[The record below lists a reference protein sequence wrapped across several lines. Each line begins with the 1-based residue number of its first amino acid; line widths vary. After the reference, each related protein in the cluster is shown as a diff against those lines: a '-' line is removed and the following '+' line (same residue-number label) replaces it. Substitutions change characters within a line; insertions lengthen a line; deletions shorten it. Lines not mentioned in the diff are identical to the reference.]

1 MRRWLMVLLAVL
13 LLTVAVGATDL
24 AEEQQ
29 EALGIGGLQEG
40 LTEETGELMEDLSP
54 TEQTDLGKGLQSIWE
69 KIFPQL
75 DAVLLSG
82 VRTAISLMAVVI
94 LCSMVTQME
103 TKLSKN
109 AVLMAGTLA
118 ITLLSVTNVHT
129 MVGLGRE
136 TLQELQAFSG
146 LLLPVM
152 AAATAA
158 SGGAMT
164 SGALYAASVL
174 VSNILMTVINRVLIP
189 VLYAYL
195 AVSAANAV
203 LGNQTLTRVRE
214 LGKWILTNGL
224 KLTVFA
230 FTGYLS
236 LSGIVSGAA
245 DQSAIK
251 AAKLAVGAA
260 VPVVGSMI
268 SDASET
274 VLAGANMLRSSA
286 GVFGMLAVIAIC
298 LLPLLR
304 LGIQHLLLKLTAAL
318 SSTVGEKPLVDLIES
333 VSDVMGFLMGMT
345 GASAFMLLISCV
357 CSVKVVSP

>member
-1 MRRWLMVLLAVL
+1 MRRWLLSCLAAL
-13 LLTVAVGATDL
+13 LLTVTIGATDL
-24 AEEQQ
+24 VEEQRQ
-29 EALGIGGLQEG
+29 AIGVDGLQDG
-40 LTEETGELMEDLSP
+40 LTEETATLVEDLSP
-54 TEQTDLGKGLQSIWE
+54 VESTDLSHGLSSIWQ
-69 KIFPQL
+69 KLLPQL
-75 DAVLLSG
+75 DTVILSG

-118 ITLLSVTNVHT
+118 ITLLSAANVHT

-136 TLQELQAFSG
+136 TLQELQSFSG

-158 SGGAMT
+158 SGGVNSA
-164 SGALYAASVL
+164 GALYAASVL
-174 VSNILMTVINRVLIP
+174 VSNILMTVINYILIP
-189 VLYAYL
+189 ILYAYL

-203 LGNQTLTRVRE
+203 LGNQTLARVRE
-214 LGKWILTNGL
+214 LGRWIVTNGL

-236 LSGIVSGAA
+236 LSGILSGAT
-245 DQSAIK
+245 DQSTLK
-251 AAKLAVGAA
+251 ATKLAMGAA

-274 VLAGANMLRSSA
+274 VLVSAGILRSSA
-286 GVFGMLAVIAIC
+286 GVFGMLVVVAIC
-298 LLPLLR
+298 LLPLIR
-304 LGIQHLLLKLTAAL
+304 LGVQHILLKLTAAL

-345 GASAFMLLISCV
+345 GASGFMLLISCV
-357 CSVKVVSP
+357 CSIKVVGS

>member
-1 MRRWLMVLLAVL
+1 MRRWLLSVLAALLLAG
-13 LLTVAVGATDL
+13 TVGATDL
-24 AEEQQ
+24 AEEQRQ
-29 EALGIGGLQEG
+29 AIGIDGLQEG
-40 LTEETGELMEDLSP
+40 LTGETATLMEDLSP
-54 TEQTDLGKGLQSIWE
+54 VETTDLSHGLSSIWQ
-69 KIFPQL
+69 KLLPQL
-75 DAVLLSG
+75 DTVILGG

-118 ITLLSVTNVHT
+118 ITLLSAANVHT

-136 TLQELQAFSG
+136 TLQELQSFSG

-158 SGGAMT
+158 SGGVNSA
-164 SGALYAASVL
+164 GALYAASVL
-174 VSNILMTVINRVLIP
+174 VSNILMTVINYILIP
-189 VLYAYL
+189 ILYAYL

-203 LGNQTLTRVRE
+203 LGNQTLARVRE
-214 LGKWILTNGL
+214 LGRWIVTNGL

-236 LSGIVSGAA
+236 LSGILSGAT
-245 DQSAIK
+245 DQSTLK
-251 AAKLAVGAA
+251 ATKLAMGAA

-274 VLAGANMLRSSA
+274 VLVSAGILRSSA
-286 GVFGMLAVIAIC
+286 GVFGMLVVVAIC
-298 LLPLLR
+298 LLPLIR
-304 LGIQHLLLKLTAAL
+304 LGVQHLLLKLTTAL

-357 CSVKVVSP
+357 CSLKVVSS